1 MPAAHPAVRVLL
13 WWLRQLVDVHPSAR
27 FQAVL
32 SMFGLNAG
40 ETFVVVFI
48 LTAIVSAPLWP
59 AAGEWVA
66 VKIWERTRASKRDH
80 H

>member
-1 MPAAHPAVRVLL
+1 MSELEA
-13 WWLRQLVDVHPSAR
+13 
-27 FQAVL
+27 
-32 SMFGLNAG
+32 MFDLNGG

-66 VKIWERTRASKRDH
+66 VKIWERNRPSKRVERD
-80 H
+80 